1 MFSNLLFVFLAT
13 ILLLGNV
20 GGQVFDVFG
29 SSESEF
35 GLEIDEVFLTDLETA
50 PVSTHYMRP
59 GKHFVVVVDFV
70 VVVAGFVVIVV
81 GIISVAVAV
90 VFVVAVI
97 VIFVFI
103 TIFKDL
109 LSLL

>member
-1 MFSNLLFVFLAT
+1 MFSELLFVFSAT

-20 GGQVFDVFG
+20 DGQVFDVFG

-70 VVVAGFVVIVV
+70 VVIAGFVVIVV
-81 GIISVAVAV
+81 AVVAVAVGAV

-97 VIFVFI
+97 VIFVSI
-103 TIFKDL
+103 TIC
-109 LSLL
+109 

>member
-1 MFSNLLFVFLAT
+1 MFSDLLFVFSAT

-59 GKHFVVVVDFV
+59 GKHFVVVDFV
-70 VVVAGFVVIVV
+70 VVAAGVVVIVV

-97 VIFVFI
+97 VIVVFI